1 MATHSSIPEWR
12 INSTDR
18 GVWWTTVYEVY
29 RHRESDTTEQLTL
42 TQLTKDF
49 SGEEK
54 KNHTYKN
61 TSRMIKSEKY

>member
-18 GVWWTTVYEVY
+18 GVWWTIVYEVY

-54 KNHTYKN
+54 KKPYLQKHLKDDQ
-61 TSRMIKSEKY
+61 I